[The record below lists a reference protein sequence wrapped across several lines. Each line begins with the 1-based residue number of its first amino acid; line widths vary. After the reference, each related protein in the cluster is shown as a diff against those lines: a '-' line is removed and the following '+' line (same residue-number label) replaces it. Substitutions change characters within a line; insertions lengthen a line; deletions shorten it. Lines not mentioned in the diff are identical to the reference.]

1 MEKEMNSDVVKN
13 TQVSLGKYVKRPP
26 LTDKLLKKPPFRF
39 LHDIIT
45 SVLKSTGFFSGL
57 FEEEEL
63 ISDNVKDRESKILF
77 LNKIIT
83 VLSTTT
89 GQTLSIK
96 PSKIIAG
103 QEPEKTNEMLQCLAL
118 ALDNNLSSDE
128 AVKLYK
134 ESVKFNASNNKK
146 ARDATSPV
154 KKSTDPRKLNSRSS
168 DKSIKIVK
176 SDNNN
181 ATKVKQREIKNVK
194 KESHPKKSSLTP
206 KTIVAPKKVSEKVKQ
221 INDTSKLTSPD
232 DEISQINENL
242 ELTLDQ
248 NFKSA
253 AFDIPDD
260 TDVTPEVNADSN
272 NSINKEHSPLQETP
286 RINDNTEQSSKTENN
301 IIEDNLNTN
310 NGDVLDLEHQENKI
324 YESKEDKTI
333 LGNQPEGLAYPQKT
347 ETENVEKIAEKNNF
361 NVQNIENSYET
372 KVTDTTKYVKRP
384 TSVRPSSSRPGA
396 PRFREKHDSIISNA
410 ENLVSGK
417 VNIIAEKT
425 VNEEE
430 DEPSIVIIDDT
441 DTLKTTQDENADLQ
455 ASSEQHGHLVQQ
467 ILDAQKEF
475 TQAAGKTEVEW
486 HFGAQK
492 ARDVLNKEIEQIR
505 FNVQALSRVANPLGK
520 LLDHIQE
527 DVEVMRQELHQWIT
541 AYEYASKELLKQKVA
556 NEEYLLP
563 LYARIKQLDV
573 DIAEKHYKI
582 NDLKI
587 IIHKNA
593 SRIDKLLSSGSV

>member
-1 MEKEMNSDVVKN
+1 MEKEMNSDVVKA

-89 GQTLSIK
+89 GQPLSIK

-134 ESVKFNASNNKK
+134 ESVKLNGSNDKK
-146 ARDATSPV
+146 VRNATSPV
-154 KKSTDPRKLNSRSS
+154 KKSTDTRKLNSRSS

-176 SDNNN
+176 SDNNV
-181 ATKVKQREIKNVK
+181 TKVKQREVTNVK
-194 KESHPKKSSLTP
+194 KEPHPKKSSLTP

-221 INDTSKLTSPD
+221 INDTNKLIKSPD
-232 DEISQINENL
+232 DEISPNNENL
-242 ELTLDQ
+242 GPPLDQ

-253 AFDIPDD
+253 AFDIPHD
-260 TDVTPEVNADSN
+260 TGVTPEINADPN
-272 NSINKEHSPLQETP
+272 NSINKEYSPLQETP
-286 RINDNTEQSSKTENN
+286 RLNDNNEEPFKIENN
-301 IIEDNLNTN
+301 IIEDNNLSTN
-310 NGDVLDLEHQENKI
+310 NGDELESEHQENKN
-324 YESKEDKTI
+324 ESKEENTVLSNK
-333 LGNQPEGLAYPQKT
+333 NEGLASPKRT
-347 ETENVEKIAEKNNF
+347 EAENVEKIAEKNN
-361 NVQNIENSYET
+361 VDGQNIEHPYET
-372 KVTDTTKYVKRP
+372 KISDTTKYVKRP

-430 DEPSIVIIDDT
+430 DEPTIVIIDDT
-441 DTLKTTQDENADLQ
+441 DTLKNTQDESADLQ
-455 ASSEQHGHLVQQ
+455 ASSDQHGHLVQQ

-486 HFGAQK
+486 QFGAQK
-492 ARDVLNKEIEQIR
+492 ARDVLNQEIEQIR

-541 AYEYASKELLKQKVA
+541 TYEYASKELLKQKV
-556 NEEYLLP
+556 LVILF
-563 LYARIKQLDV
+563 V
-573 DIAEKHYKI
+573 
-582 NDLKI
+582 
-587 IIHKNA
+587 KNA
-593 SRIDKLLSSGSV
+593 CFKY